1 MITTTVMRRVLAKL
15 EAESLNVAN
24 RTSGLT
30 TYSERAAHEGATMST
45 ATLRLLQG
53 DGVLLARMVKALNA
67 ETREGAADFR
77 NMPADAKPRALGAG
91 ASSTACDD
99 QHTTARRL

>member
-1 MITTTVMRRVLAKL
+1 MITPTVVRRVLAKL
-15 EAESLNVAN
+15 EAESLDVAG
-24 RTSGLT
+24 RGKPG
-30 TYSERAAHEGATMST
+30 EGAHDGAVMSV
-45 ATLRLLQG
+45 AALRLLQG

-67 ETREGAADFR
+67 ETHTLADFR